1 MNSFQQIFDAQKQ
14 YFSSDITKPYEW
26 RIEQLNK
33 LETLLTDNAEGFYT
47 ALGKDFKTCYF
58 EQAFEILGLLGTI
71 AHTKAELKNWMRPE
85 QCELKQLLTDL
96 GHTAFIHRQPYGV
109 TLIIGPFNS
118 PLILLLEPAIAA
130 LAAGNTCILK
140 PAASTAHTTSL
151 FAELIAKYFEPEAV
165 TMVSG
170 NREVVTGLLQL
181 PFDFIFFTGST
192 NVGRV
197 VMLAAAE
204 NLTPVLLELG
214 GQNATIVDETANLP
228 DAAEK
233 IGWGFT
239 ALGGQWCVSPGYVYV
254 HESVAD
260 AFVEESKKAL
270 IKMYGEDA
278 QKSNDLSK
286 IITEHDVE
294 RIMNMVDTEK
304 IVYGG
309 SFDKAKRYIEPTLV
323 YPSEWT
329 DKIMDG
335 EIFGPVLP
343 ILVYSDIREA
353 VQIIKSK
360 PKGLAA
366 YIFSRNQATID
377 YILNSISF
385 GGGCINQAN
394 IHCWM
399 ETMPFGGVGT
409 SGIGRYYGK
418 YGFEALSNPRNIL
431 YSSPDVNIEVIHPP
445 YNEGKLNA
453 VKAMFKA

>member
-1 MNSFQQIFDAQKQ
+1 MNSFQQPFDKQKN
-14 YFSSDITKPYEW
+14 YFLTDVTKSYEW

-33 LETLLTDNAEGFYT
+33 LEKLLTENKEAFYES
-47 ALGKDFKTCYF
+47 LNKDFKTCYF

-71 AHTKAELKNWMRPE
+71 THTKAELKNWMKPE
-85 QCELKQLLTDL
+85 QCALKQVLADS

-109 TLIIGPFNS
+109 TLIISPFNS

-140 PAASTAHTTSL
+140 PAASTVHTTAL
-151 FAELIAKYFEPEAV
+151 FVELIPMYFEPEAV
-165 TMVSG
+165 TVFSG
-170 NREVVTGLLQL
+170 HREAVTELLLL
-181 PFDFIFFTGST
+181 PFDFIFFTGSPA
-192 NVGRV
+192 VGKSI
-197 VMLAAAE
+197 MIAAAQ

-214 GQNATIVDETANLP
+214 GQNATIVDETANLT

-233 IGWGFT
+233 IAWGFT

-270 IKMYGEDA
+270 IKMYGADA

-286 IITEHDVE
+286 IITEHDVD
-294 RIMNMVDTEK
+294 RIMNMTDKEK

-309 SFDKAKRYIEPTLV
+309 HFDKAERYIEPTLV
-323 YPSEWT
+323 YPAVWT
-329 DKIMDG
+329 DKIMEG

-343 ILVYSDIREA
+343 ILVYSDIKEA
-353 VQIIKSK
+353 VNIIKTK

-377 YILNSISF
+377 YILNSMHF

-409 SGIGRYYGK
+409 SGMGRYYGK
-418 YGFEALSNPRNIL
+418 HGFDSLSNPRSIL
-431 YSSPDVNIEVIHPP
+431 YCDADVNIDVIHPP
-445 YNEGKLNA
+445 YNNAKLDA
-453 VKAMFKA
+453 VKAMFA

>member
-1 MNSFQQIFDAQKQ
+1 
-14 YFSSDITKPYEW
+14 
-26 RIEQLNK
+26 
-33 LETLLTDNAEGFYT
+33 
-47 ALGKDFKTCYF
+47 
-58 EQAFEILGLLGTI
+58 
-71 AHTKAELKNWMRPE
+71 LKNWMRPE
-85 QCELKQLLTDL
+85 KCDLKQVLADS
-96 GHTAFIHRQPYGV
+96 GHTAFIYRQPYGV

-130 LAAGNTCILK
+130 LCAGNTCILK
-140 PAASTAHTTSL
+140 PAASTTHTTAL
-151 FAELIAKYFEPEAV
+151 FAELIPKYFEPEAV
-165 TMVSG
+165 TMIRG
-170 NREVVTGLLQL
+170 DREAVTELLQL
-181 PFDFIFFTGST
+181 PFDFIFFTGSPR
-192 NVGRV
+192 VGRI

-204 NLTPVLLELG
+204 NLTPVVLELG

-233 IGWGFT
+233 IAWGFT

-260 AFVEESKKAL
+260 NFVQESKKAL
-270 IKMYGEDA
+270 MNMYGADA
-278 QKSNDLSK
+278 RQSNDLSK

-294 RIMNMVDTEK
+294 RIMNMVDTDK

-309 SFDKAKRYIEPTLV
+309 RFDKAERYIEPTLV
-323 YPSEWT
+323 YPAEWT

-343 ILVYSDIREA
+343 ILIYRDIKEA
-353 VQIIKSK
+353 VQIIKTR

-418 YGFEALSNPRNIL
+418 YGFDSLSNPRNIL
-431 YSSPDVNIEVIHPP
+431 FSNAEVNIEVIHPP
-445 YNEGKLNA
+445 YNDEKLNV
-453 VKAMFKA
+453 VKAMFA

>member
-1 MNSFQQIFDAQKQ
+1 MNSFQNLFDGQKN
-14 YFSSDITKPYEW
+14 YFLTDVTKPFEW
-26 RIEQLNK
+26 RIDQLNR
-33 LETLLTDNAEGFYT
+33 LEKLLTENQEVFYESL
-47 ALGKDFKTCYF
+47 AKDFKTCYF

-71 AHTKAELKNWMRPE
+71 AHTKAELKNWMVPE
-85 QCELKQLLTDL
+85 KCELKQLLVES

-109 TLIIGPFNS
+109 TLIISPFNS

-140 PAASTAHTTSL
+140 PAASTTHTTAL
-151 FAELIAKYFEPEAV
+151 YAKLIPMYFEPEAV
-165 TMVSG
+165 TIIG
-170 NREVVTGLLQL
+170 GHREAVTELLQL
-181 PFDFIFFTGST
+181 PFDFIFFTGSPK
-192 NVGRV
+192 VGKII
-197 VMLAAAE
+197 MLAAAE
-204 NLTPVLLELG
+204 NLTPVILELG
-214 GQNATIVDETANLP
+214 GQNATIVDETANLA

-233 IGWGFT
+233 IAWGFT

-254 HESVAD
+254 HQSVAD

-270 IKMYGEDA
+270 IKMYGVDA
-278 QKSNDLSK
+278 RQSNDLSK
-286 IITEHDVE
+286 IISEHELD

-309 SFDKAKRYIEPTLV
+309 HYDKAERYVEPTLI
-323 YPSEWT
+323 YPAEWT

-335 EIFGPVLP
+335 EIFGPILP
-343 ILVYSDIREA
+343 ILIYNDIKEA
-353 VQIIKSK
+353 VKIIKSK

-366 YIFSRNQATID
+366 YIFSRNQVTID

-399 ETMPFGGVGT
+399 ETMPFGGIGN

-418 YGFEALSNPRNIL
+418 YGFDSLSNPRGIL
-431 YSSPDVNIEVIHPP
+431 FSSADVNIDVIHPP
-445 YNEGKLNA
+445 YNDEKLNA
-453 VKAMFKA
+453 VKAMFK

>member
-1 MNSFQQIFDAQKQ
+1 MNLFQPIFDAQKK
-14 YFSSDITKPYEW
+14 YFLTDITKSHEW
-26 RIEQLNK
+26 RIDQLNRLEQL
-33 LETLLTDNAEGFYT
+33 LTENREAFYES
-47 ALGKDFKTCYF
+47 LGKDFKTCYF

-85 QCELKQLLTDL
+85 KCDLKQVLADS
-96 GHTAFIHRQPYGV
+96 GHTAFIYRQPYGV

-130 LAAGNTCILK
+130 LCAGNTCILK
-140 PAASTAHTTSL
+140 PAASTTHTTAL
-151 FAELIAKYFEPEAV
+151 FAELIPKYFEPEAV
-165 TMVSG
+165 TMIRG
-170 NREVVTGLLQL
+170 DREAVTELLQL
-181 PFDFIFFTGST
+181 PFDFIFFTGSPR
-192 NVGRV
+192 VGRI

-204 NLTPVLLELG
+204 NLTPVVLELG

-233 IGWGFT
+233 IAWGFT

-260 AFVEESKKAL
+260 NFVQESKKAL
-270 IKMYGEDA
+270 MNMYGADA
-278 QKSNDLSK
+278 RQSNDLSK

-294 RIMNMVDTEK
+294 RIMNMVDTDK

-309 SFDKAKRYIEPTLV
+309 RFDKAERYIEPTLV
-323 YPSEWT
+323 YPAEWT

-343 ILVYSDIREA
+343 ILIYRDIKEA
-353 VQIIKSK
+353 VQIIKTR

-418 YGFEALSNPRNIL
+418 YGFDSLSNPRNIL
-431 YSSPDVNIEVIHPP
+431 FSNAEVNIEVIHPP
-445 YNEGKLNA
+445 YNDEKLNV
-453 VKAMFKA
+453 VKAMFA

>member
-1 MNSFQQIFDAQKQ
+1 MNNFQQIFDAQKK
-14 YFSSDITKPYEW
+14 YFLTDVTKLYEW
-26 RIEQLNK
+26 RIEQLNN
-33 LETLLTDNAEGFYT
+33 LEKLLTENKEAFYVS
-47 ALGKDFKTCYF
+47 LGKDFKTCYF
-58 EQAFEILGLLGTI
+58 EQVFEILALLGTI
-71 AHTKAELKNWMRPE
+71 THTKAELKKWMRPE
-85 QCELKQLLTDL
+85 KCELKQILTDS

-130 LAAGNTCILK
+130 LSAGNTCILK
-140 PAASTAHTTSL
+140 PAASTTHTTAL
-151 FAELIAKYFEPEAV
+151 FTELIPGYFEPEAV
-165 TMVSG
+165 AIING
-170 NREVVTGLLQL
+170 DKEAVTELLQL
-181 PFDFIFFTGST
+181 PFDFIFFTGSPK
-192 NVGRV
+192 VGKI

-204 NLTPVLLELG
+204 NLTPVVLELG

-233 IGWGFT
+233 IAWGFT

-270 IKMYGEDA
+270 IKMYGTDA
-278 QKSNDLSK
+278 NNSNDLSK
-286 IITEHDVE
+286 IITEHDVD
-294 RIMNMVDTEK
+294 RIMNMVDTAK

-309 SFDKAKRYIEPTLV
+309 HYNKSERYIEPTLL
-323 YPSEWT
+323 YPAKRT
-329 DKIMDG
+329 DRIMEG

-343 ILVYSDIREA
+343 ILVYRDIKEA

-366 YIFSRNQATID
+366 YIFSRNQVTID

-385 GGGCINQAN
+385 GGGCINQSN

-418 YGFEALSNPRNIL
+418 YGFDSLSNPRNIL
-431 YSSPDVNIEVIHPP
+431 FSNAEVNIDVIHPP
-445 YNEGKLNA
+445 YNDEKLNI
-453 VKAMFKA
+453 VKAIFA

>member
-1 MNSFQQIFDAQKQ
+1 MNLFQPIFDAQKK
-14 YFSSDITKPYEW
+14 YFLTDITKSHEW
-26 RIEQLNK
+26 RIDQLNRLEQL
-33 LETLLTDNAEGFYT
+33 LTENREAFYES
-47 ALGKDFKTCYF
+47 LGKDFKTCYF

-71 AHTKAELKNWMRPE
+71 AHTKAELKNWMQPE
-85 QCELKQLLTDL
+85 KCDLKQVLADS
-96 GHTAFIHRQPYGV
+96 GHTAFIYRQPYGV

-130 LAAGNTCILK
+130 LCAGNTCILK
-140 PAASTAHTTSL
+140 PAASTTHTTAL
-151 FAELIAKYFEPEAV
+151 FAELIPKYFEPEAV
-165 TMVSG
+165 TMIRG
-170 NREVVTGLLQL
+170 DREAVTELLQL
-181 PFDFIFFTGST
+181 PFDFIFFTGSPR
-192 NVGRV
+192 VGRI

-204 NLTPVLLELG
+204 NLTPVVLELG

-233 IGWGFT
+233 IAWGFT

-260 AFVEESKKAL
+260 NFVQESKKAL
-270 IKMYGEDA
+270 MNMYGADA
-278 QKSNDLSK
+278 RQSNDLSK

-294 RIMNMVDTEK
+294 RIMNMVDTDK

-309 SFDKAKRYIEPTLV
+309 RFDKAERYIEPTLV
-323 YPSEWT
+323 YPAEWT

-343 ILVYSDIREA
+343 ILIYRDIKEA
-353 VQIIKSK
+353 VQIIKTR

-418 YGFEALSNPRNIL
+418 YGFDSLSNPRNIL
-431 YSSPDVNIEVIHPP
+431 FSNAEVNIEVIHPP
-445 YNEGKLNA
+445 YNDEKLNV
-453 VKAMFKA
+453 VKAMFA